1 MWLDRNCQPVV
12 ISRQRRECVPLSMAF
27 NGKFVLNVATFAARQ
42 GADYQHLIALSS
54 QSEAALSAPDSIL
67 SREVY
72 NSIIE
77 AAAAKTEDPC
87 LGLHMGEGLSL
98 SAAGLIGQITQTSA
112 TVKQALEYCCEFANL
127 GCSELPM
134 RLEKA
139 GGYYKVSLQQ
149 NKLWEQQSPLAYRH
163 TAEGILVFTLREFQ
177 TLTQQQYHPRAVHLP
192 WAPGAALS
200 EYQRVFKAPLVFK
213 KEEIAIVLHQSQ
225 VEQPIITADFELLR
239 ILVAHA
245 EQKSAQIDEK
255 IGFVNTVRQSMV
267 QLVKPAFPTV
277 EQVARYLNVSTR
289 TLQRRLQE
297 ENSSYKQL
305 LKELRQDFA
314 LSYLRRADLS
324 ISEVAYLLNVRLG
337 VNKLQIRLL

>member
-1 MWLDRNCQPVV
+1 
-12 ISRQRRECVPLSMAF
+12 MAF
-27 NGKFVLNVATFAARQ
+27 NGRFVLNVATFAARQ
-42 GADYQHLIALSS
+42 GGDFKHLIALSG
-54 QSEAALSAPDSIL
+54 QSEATLGTPECIL

-72 NSIIE
+72 NTILE
-77 AAAAKTEDPC
+77 AAIAKTEDSC

-134 RLEKA
+134 SLEKTGA
-139 GGYYKVSLQQ
+139 YYKVSLQQ
-149 NKLWEQQSPLAYRH
+149 NKLWEQQSPSAYRH

-177 TLTQQQYHPRAVHLP
+177 TLTRQQYHPSAVHFP
-192 WAPGAALS
+192 WTAGAALA
-200 EYQRVFKAPLVFK
+200 EYQRIFKAPLVFEK
-213 KEEIAIVLHQSQ
+213 GEIALVLHQSQ
-225 VEQPIITADFELLR
+225 VELPIVTADFELLR

-245 EQKSAQIDEK
+245 EQKTAQMNQNK
-255 IGFVNTVRQSMV
+255 GFANTVRRSMV
-267 QLVKPAFPTV
+267 QLIQPAFPTV
-277 EQVARYLNVSTR
+277 EQVAHYLNVSPR

-297 ENSSYKQL
+297 ENCSYKAL

-324 ISEVAYLLNVRLG
+324 INDVAYLLNYADTSAFSRAFKAWQGLG
-337 VNKLQIRLL
+337 PQAWREEHNLLKAKPL